1 MKKFALPVMLFLGL
15 AGQAVAAETAAPV
28 GNAEAGKA
36 KSATCSACHGPDGN
50 SPTDMYPKIA
60 GQHAGYIYKQLKEFK
75 LGMTSAGKEGRNNA
89 VMAGMVAALSEQDM
103 LDLAAFYASQTMKS
117 GTTPEDVVAA
127 GEKLFRAGDMNR
139 GIAACIACHGPRGV
153 GHSLANFP
161 KISFQHAAY
170 IKTQLEAFRAGT
182 RANDMNGMMRD
193 VAKKLTDEDI
203 EIMSKYLGGLH

>member
-15 AGQAVAAETAAPV
+15 VGQVSAVE

-36 KSATCSACHGPDGN
+36 KSATCAACHGPDGN

-75 LGMTSAGKEGRNNA
+75 AGMTSGGKEGRNNA
-89 VMAGMVAALSEQDM
+89 VMGGMVAALSDQDM
-103 LDLAAFYASQTMKS
+103 KDLAVFYASQTMKS
-117 GTTPEDVVAA
+117 GTTPEDVVAR
-127 GEKLFRAGDMNR
+127 GQQLFRAGDMDR

-161 KISFQHAAY
+161 KISFQHPAY
-170 IKTQLEAFRAGT
+170 IKAQLESFRSGT

-193 VAKKLTDEDI
+193 IAKKLTDEDI
-203 EIMSKYLGGLH
+203 EVLSKYMGGLH